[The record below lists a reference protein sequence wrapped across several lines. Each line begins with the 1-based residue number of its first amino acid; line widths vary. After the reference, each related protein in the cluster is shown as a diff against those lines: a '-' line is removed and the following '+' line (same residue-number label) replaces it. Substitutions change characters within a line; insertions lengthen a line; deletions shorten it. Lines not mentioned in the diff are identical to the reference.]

1 MPLGT
6 TNRGNL
12 YMINGKRKSRF
23 AKQFAIGLGVALAV
37 STIAVPVSGAK
48 QAPKAAAKNDLTIMI
63 GEPNGGWCNQDSPG
77 VDQIAAKNSVFET
90 LTILNKDNKIVP
102 YLAKSV
108 VGSNESKTWTI
119 TLREGI
125 MFHDGEELTAATVQ
139 MNLMANLGIIRPFT
153 GKGQAGSLPA
163 IAWQGIMPTASP
175 AQWASNVKIIS
186 KYVLQVNLAVKRPN
200 FPYTLWNVGRPTI
213 ASTKT
218 LQDPNCGNT
227 MGAGT
232 GPFMISSKGV
242 DQFTTVLKANPKY
255 WRSTPANKLPKASTI
270 TFKVVGDAAQRV
282 NALRKGQADI
292 ASFGATSGQQLNL
305 LKTLKS
311 KITLVEG
318 PRETTWSFHL
328 NATRLPFA
336 NKDAREAFA
345 YAFDTNSYTK
355 LMTKGNGSP
364 AYQLAV
370 KEHPYYQTR
379 GALKF
384 NLAKAKASVAKYT
397 AATNKSL
404 DVVIP
409 ISTTTESLKGA
420 QAICKMLKAA
430 GMNCSISPPVT
441 SQQYILRGFGL
452 QQQMSFFNVVAGRS
466 AEYANLFSTNTN
478 LELSGF
484 RFVNP
489 GLAKCFADAS
499 EVETRKA
506 YSTCVLELQSQS
518 YWIPGYVEG
527 GFLAWTN
534 TTKGIGTTP
543 LPGGGVRPIIGA
555 SGFDI
560 ASVTKG

>member
-1 MPLGT
+1 
-6 TNRGNL
+6 
-12 YMINGKRKSRF
+12 MINGKHKSRF

-77 VDQIAAKNSVFET
+77 GDQIAAKNSVFET

-139 MNLMANLGIIRPFT
+139 MNFMALLGIIRPFT

-163 IAWQGIMPTASP
+163 IAWQELMPTMSP

-186 KYVLQVNLAVKRPN
+186 KYVLQLNLAVKRPN
-200 FPYTLWNVGRPTI
+200 FPYNLWSVGRPTI

-218 LQDPNCGNT
+218 LLDPNCGNT

-318 PRETTWSFHL
+318 PRETTWNFHL

-397 AATNKSL
+397 AATGKSL
-404 DVVIP
+404 DVVVP
-409 ISTTTESLKGA
+409 INTTTESLKGA

-466 AEYANLFSTNTN
+466 ADFANLFSTKTN

-489 GLAKCFADAS
+489 GLAKCFADAA
-499 EVETRKA
+499 EVDTRKA
-506 YSTCVLELQSQS
+506 YAKCVLELQSQS

-534 TTKGIGTTP
+534 TTKGIGATP
-543 LPGGGVRPIIGA
+543 LPGGGVRPIISG

>member
-1 MPLGT
+1 
-6 TNRGNL
+6 
-12 YMINGKRKSRF
+12 MINGKHKSRF

-77 VDQIAAKNSVFET
+77 GDQIAAKNSVFET

-163 IAWQGIMPTASP
+163 IAWQEIMPTMSP

-255 WRSTPANKLPKASTI
+255 WRSTPANKLPKASTV

-292 ASFGATSGQQLNL
+292 ARFGATSGQQLNL

-311 KITLVEG
+311 KITLFEG

-397 AATNKSL
+397 AATGKSL
-404 DVVIP
+404 DVVVP
-409 ISTTTESLKGA
+409 INTTTESLKGA

-466 AEYANLFSTNTN
+466 ADFANLFSTNTN

-489 GLAKCFADAS
+489 GLAKCFADAA
-499 EVETRKA
+499 EVDTRKA
-506 YSTCVLELQSQS
+506 YAKCVLELQSQS

-543 LPGGGVRPIIGA
+543 LPGGGVRPIISG

>member
-1 MPLGT
+1 
-6 TNRGNL
+6 
-12 YMINGKRKSRF
+12 MINGKHKSRF

-139 MNLMANLGIIRPFT
+139 MNFMAFLGIIRPFT

-163 IAWQGIMPTASP
+163 IAWQEIMPTMSP

-186 KYVLQVNLAVKRPN
+186 KYVLQLNLAVKRPN
-200 FPYTLWNVGRPTI
+200 FPYSLWSVGRPTI

-218 LQDPNCGNT
+218 LQNPNCGNT

-255 WRSTPANKLPKASTI
+255 WRSTPANKLPKASTV

-318 PRETTWSFHL
+318 PRETTWNMHL

-370 KEHPYYQTR
+370 KEHPYYQTK

-397 AATNKSL
+397 AATGKSL
-404 DVVIP
+404 DVVVP
-409 ISTTTESLKGA
+409 INTTTESLKGA

-430 GMNCSISPPVT
+430 GMNCSISAPVT

-466 AEYANLFSTNTN
+466 AEFANLFSTRTN

-489 GLAKCFADAS
+489 GLAKCFADAA
-499 EVETRKA
+499 EVDTRKA
-506 YSTCVLELQSQS
+506 YAKCVLELQSQS

-534 TTKGIGTTP
+534 TTKGIGTTR
-543 LPGGGVRPIIGA
+543 LPGGGVRPIISG

>member
-1 MPLGT
+1 
-6 TNRGNL
+6 
-12 YMINGKRKSRF
+12 MINGKHKSRF

-139 MNLMANLGIIRPFT
+139 MNFMALLGIIRPFT
-153 GKGQAGSLPA
+153 GKGQVASLPA
-163 IAWQGIMPTASP
+163 IAWQELMPTMSP

-318 PRETTWSFHL
+318 PRETTWNMHL

-397 AATNKSL
+397 AATGKSL
-404 DVVIP
+404 DVVVP
-409 ISTTTESLKGA
+409 INTTTESLKGA

-466 AEYANLFSTNTN
+466 ADFANLFSTRTN

-489 GLAKCFADAS
+489 GLAKCFADAA
-499 EVETRKA
+499 EVDTRKA
-506 YSTCVLELQSQS
+506 YAKCVLELQSQS

-543 LPGGGVRPIIGA
+543 LPGGGVRPIISG

>member
-1 MPLGT
+1 
-6 TNRGNL
+6 
-12 YMINGKRKSRF
+12 MINGKHKSRF

-139 MNLMANLGIIRPFT
+139 MNFMALLGIIRPFT
-153 GKGQAGSLPA
+153 GKGQVGSLPA
-163 IAWQGIMPTASP
+163 IAWQEIMPTASP

-186 KYVLQVNLAVKRPN
+186 KYVIQLNLAVKRPN
-200 FPYTLWNVGRPTI
+200 FPYSLWSVGRPTI

-218 LQDPNCGNT
+218 LLDPNCGNT

-255 WRSTPANKLPKASTI
+255 WRSTPANKLPKASTV

-318 PRETTWSFHL
+318 PRETTWNMHL

-397 AATNKSL
+397 AATGKSL
-404 DVVIP
+404 DVVVP
-409 ISTTTESLKGA
+409 INTTTESLKGA

-430 GMNCSISPPVT
+430 GMNCSISAPVT

-466 AEYANLFSTNTN
+466 ADFSNLFSTNTN

-489 GLAKCFADAS
+489 GLAKCFADAA
-499 EVETRKA
+499 EVDTRKA
-506 YSTCVLELQSQS
+506 YAKCVLELQSQS

-527 GFLAWTN
+527 GFLAWTK

-543 LPGGGVRPIIGA
+543 LPGGGVRPIISG

>member
-1 MPLGT
+1 
-6 TNRGNL
+6 
-12 YMINGKRKSRF
+12 MINGKHKSRF

-108 VGSNESKTWTI
+108 TGSNENKTWTI
-119 TLREGI
+119 TLREGV

-163 IAWQGIMPTASP
+163 IAWQQIMPTASP

-200 FPYTLWNVGRPTI
+200 FPYALWNVGRPTVL
-213 ASTKT
+213 STKT

-242 DQFTTVLKANPKY
+242 DQFTTVLKANPNY
-255 WRSTPANKLPKASTI
+255 WRSTPANKLPKASTV

-318 PRETTWSFHL
+318 PRETTWSLHL

-364 AYQLAV
+364 ALQLAV
-370 KEHPYYQTR
+370 KEHPYFQTQ

-397 AATNKSL
+397 AATGKSL
-404 DVVIP
+404 DVVVP
-409 ISTTTESLKGA
+409 INTTTESLKGA
-420 QAICKMLKAA
+420 QAICKMVQAA

-466 AEYANLFSTNTN
+466 AEFSNLFSTNTN

-489 GLAKCFADAS
+489 GLAKCFADAA
-499 EVETRKA
+499 EVDTRKA

-543 LPGGGVRPIIGA
+543 LPGGGVRPIISA

>member
-1 MPLGT
+1 
-6 TNRGNL
+6 
-12 YMINGKRKSRF
+12 MINGKLKSRF

-48 QAPKAAAKNDLTIMI
+48 QAPSAAAKNDLTIMI

-90 LTILNKDNKIVP
+90 LTILNSENKIVP

-108 VGSNESKTWTI
+108 TGSNENKTWTI
-119 TLREGI
+119 TLREGV

-153 GKGQAGSLPA
+153 GKGQAASLPA

-175 AQWASNVKIIS
+175 AQWAANVKIIS
-186 KYVLQVNLAVKRPN
+186 KYVVEVNLGVKRPN

-213 ASTKT
+213 LSTKT

-242 DQFTTVLKANPKY
+242 DQFTTVLKANPNY

-292 ASFGATSGQQLNL
+292 ASFGATSGQQINL

-318 PRETTWSFHL
+318 PRETTWSYHL
-328 NATRLPFA
+328 NATTLPFA

-345 YAFDTNSYTK
+345 HAFDTDSYTK

-370 KEHPYYQTR
+370 KEHPYYQPKGT
-379 GALKF
+379 LKF
-384 NLAKAKASVAKYT
+384 DLAKAKASVAKYT
-397 AATNKSL
+397 AATGKSL
-404 DVVIP
+404 DVVVP
-409 ISTTTESLKGA
+409 INTTAESLKGA
-420 QAICKMLKAA
+420 QALCKMMEAA
-430 GMNCSISPPVT
+430 GMKCSIMSPVT

-452 QQQMSFFNVVAGRS
+452 QQQMSLFNVVAGRS
-466 AEYANLFSTNTN
+466 AEFANLFSTRTN

-489 GLAKCFADAS
+489 GLAKCFADAA
-499 EVETRKA
+499 EVDTRKA
-506 YSTCVLELQSQS
+506 YSTCVLELQAQS
-518 YWIPGYVEG
+518 YWVPGYVEG

-555 SGFDI
+555 SGFDV

>member
-1 MPLGT
+1 
-6 TNRGNL
+6 
-12 YMINGKRKSRF
+12 MINGKHKSRF

-77 VDQIAAKNSVFET
+77 GDQIAAKNSVFET

-139 MNLMANLGIIRPFT
+139 MNLMANLGIMRPFT
-153 GKGQAGSLPA
+153 GKGQVASLPA
-163 IAWQGIMPTASP
+163 IAWQEMMPTASP

-186 KYVLQVNLAVKRPN
+186 KYVLQLNLAVKRPN
-200 FPYTLWNVGRPTI
+200 FPYNLWSVGRPTI

-218 LQDPNCGNT
+218 LLDPNCGNT

-255 WRSTPANKLPKASTI
+255 WRSTPANKLPKASTV

-311 KITLVEG
+311 KITLVAG

-345 YAFDTNSYTK
+345 YAFDINSYTK

-370 KEHPYYQTR
+370 KEHPYYQTK

-397 AATNKSL
+397 AATGKSL
-404 DVVIP
+404 DVVVP
-409 ISTTTESLKGA
+409 INTTTESLKGA

-466 AEYANLFSTNTN
+466 ADFSNLFSTNTN

-489 GLAKCFADAS
+489 GLAKCFADAA
-499 EVETRKA
+499 EVDTRKA
-506 YSTCVLELQSQS
+506 YAKCVLELQSQS

-543 LPGGGVRPIIGA
+543 LPGGGVRPIISG

>member
-1 MPLGT
+1 
-6 TNRGNL
+6 
-12 YMINGKRKSRF
+12 MINGKHKSRF

-163 IAWQGIMPTASP
+163 IAWQEIMPTMSP

-200 FPYTLWNVGRPTI
+200 FPYSLWSVGRPTI

-218 LQDPNCGNT
+218 LQNPNCGNT

-255 WRSTPANKLPKASTI
+255 WRSTPANKLPKASTV

-318 PRETTWSFHL
+318 PRETTWNMHL

-397 AATNKSL
+397 AATGKSL
-404 DVVIP
+404 DVVVP
-409 ISTTTESLKGA
+409 INTTTESLKGA

-466 AEYANLFSTNTN
+466 ADFSNLFSTNTN

-489 GLAKCFADAS
+489 GLAKCFADAA
-499 EVETRKA
+499 EVDTRKA
-506 YSTCVLELQSQS
+506 YAKCVLELQSQS

-543 LPGGGVRPIIGA
+543 LPGGGVRPIISG

>member
-1 MPLGT
+1 
-6 TNRGNL
+6 
-12 YMINGKRKSRF
+12 MINGKHKSRF

-77 VDQIAAKNSVFET
+77 GDQIAAKNSVFET

-163 IAWQGIMPTASP
+163 IAWQEIMPTMSP

-255 WRSTPANKLPKASTI
+255 WRSTPANKLPKASTV

-318 PRETTWSFHL
+318 PRETTWNMHL

-397 AATNKSL
+397 AATGKSL
-404 DVVIP
+404 DVVVP

-466 AEYANLFSTNTN
+466 AEFANLFSTKTN

-489 GLAKCFADAS
+489 GLAKCFADAA
-499 EVETRKA
+499 EVYTRKA
-506 YSTCVLELQSQS
+506 YAKCVLELQSQS

-527 GFLAWTN
+527 GFLAWTK

-543 LPGGGVRPIIGA
+543 LPGGGVRPIISG

>member
-1 MPLGT
+1 
-6 TNRGNL
+6 
-12 YMINGKRKSRF
+12 
-23 AKQFAIGLGVALAV
+23 
-37 STIAVPVSGAK
+37 
-48 QAPKAAAKNDLTIMI
+48 
-63 GEPNGGWCNQDSPG
+63 
-77 VDQIAAKNSVFET
+77 
-90 LTILNKDNKIVP
+90 
-102 YLAKSV
+102 
-108 VGSNESKTWTI
+108 
-119 TLREGI
+119 
-125 MFHDGEELTAATVQ
+125 
-139 MNLMANLGIIRPFT
+139 
-153 GKGQAGSLPA
+153 
-163 IAWQGIMPTASP
+163 
-175 AQWASNVKIIS
+175 
-186 KYVLQVNLAVKRPN
+186 
-200 FPYTLWNVGRPTI
+200 
-213 ASTKT
+213 
-218 LQDPNCGNT
+218 

-232 GPFMISSKGV
+232 GPFTISSKGV
-242 DQFTTVLKANPKY
+242 DQFTTVLKANPNY
-255 WRSTPANKLPKASTI
+255 WRSTPANKLPKASTV

-311 KITLVEG
+311 KITLIEG

-328 NATRLPFA
+328 NATALPFA

-345 YAFDTNSYTK
+345 QAFDTDSYTK

-370 KEHPYYQTR
+370 KEHPYYQPKGT
-379 GALKF
+379 LKF
-384 NLAKAKASVAKYT
+384 DLAKAKASVAKYT
-397 AATNKSL
+397 AATGKSL
-404 DVVIP
+404 DVVVP
-409 ISTTTESLKGA
+409 INTTAESLKGA
-420 QAICKMLKAA
+420 QAICKMMEAA
-430 GMNCSISPPVT
+430 GMKCSIMSPVT

-452 QQQMSFFNVVAGRS
+452 QQQMSLFNVVAGRS
-466 AEYANLFSTNTN
+466 AEFANLFSTRTN

-499 EVETRKA
+499 EVDTRKA
-506 YSTCVLELQSQS
+506 YSTCVLELQAQS
-518 YWIPGYVEG
+518 YWVPGYVEG

>member
-1 MPLGT
+1 
-6 TNRGNL
+6 
-12 YMINGKRKSRF
+12 MINGKHKSRF

-163 IAWQGIMPTASP
+163 IAWQEIMPTMSP

-186 KYVLQVNLAVKRPN
+186 KYVLQLNLAVKRPN

-255 WRSTPANKLPKASTI
+255 WRSTPANKLPKASTV

-318 PRETTWSFHL
+318 PRETTWNMHL

-397 AATNKSL
+397 AATGKSL
-404 DVVIP
+404 DVVVP

-466 AEYANLFSTNTN
+466 ADFANLFSTKTN

-489 GLAKCFADAS
+489 GLAKCFADAA
-499 EVETRKA
+499 EVDTRKA
-506 YSTCVLELQSQS
+506 YAKCVLELQSQS

-527 GFLAWTN
+527 GFLAWTK

-543 LPGGGVRPIIGA
+543 LPGGGVRPIISG

>member
-1 MPLGT
+1 
-6 TNRGNL
+6 
-12 YMINGKRKSRF
+12 MINGKHKSRF

-139 MNLMANLGIIRPFT
+139 MNFMALLGIIRPFT
-153 GKGQAGSLPA
+153 GKGQVASLPA
-163 IAWQGIMPTASP
+163 IAWQGMMPTASP

-186 KYVLQVNLAVKRPN
+186 KYVIQLNLAVKRPN
-200 FPYTLWNVGRPTI
+200 FPYSLWGVGRPTM

-255 WRSTPANKLPKASTI
+255 WRSTPANKLPKASTV

-318 PRETTWSFHL
+318 PRETTWNMHL

-397 AATNKSL
+397 AATGKSL
-404 DVVIP
+404 DVVVP
-409 ISTTTESLKGA
+409 INTTTESLKGA

-430 GMNCSISPPVT
+430 GMNCSISAPVT

-466 AEYANLFSTNTN
+466 ADFANLFSTRTN

-489 GLAKCFADAS
+489 GLAKCFADAA
-499 EVETRKA
+499 EVDTRKA
-506 YSTCVLELQSQS
+506 YAKCVLELQSQS

-527 GFLAWTN
+527 GFLAWTK

-543 LPGGGVRPIIGA
+543 LPGGGVRPIISG

>member
-1 MPLGT
+1 
-6 TNRGNL
+6 
-12 YMINGKRKSRF
+12 MINGKHKSRF

-77 VDQIAAKNSVFET
+77 GDQIAAKNSVFET

-139 MNLMANLGIIRPFT
+139 MNFMALLGIMRPFT
-153 GKGQAGSLPA
+153 GKGQVASLPA
-163 IAWQGIMPTASP
+163 ISWQNIMPTASP

-186 KYVLQVNLAVKRPN
+186 KYVIQLNLAVKRPN
-200 FPYTLWNVGRPTI
+200 FPYSLWGVGRPTMT
-213 ASTKT
+213 STKT
-218 LQDPNCGNT
+218 LQNPNCGNT

-255 WRSTPANKLPKASTI
+255 WRSTPANKLPKASTV

-311 KITLVEG
+311 KITLFEG

-345 YAFDTNSYTK
+345 YAFDINSYTK

-397 AATNKSL
+397 AATGKSL
-404 DVVIP
+404 DVVVP

-430 GMNCSISPPVT
+430 GMNCSISAPVT

-466 AEYANLFSTNTN
+466 ADFTNLFSTNTN

-489 GLAKCFADAS
+489 GLAKCFADAA
-499 EVETRKA
+499 EVDTRKA
-506 YSTCVLELQSQS
+506 YAKCVLELQSQS

-527 GFLAWTN
+527 GFLAWTK

-543 LPGGGVRPIIGA
+543 LPGGGVRPIISG

>member
-1 MPLGT
+1 
-6 TNRGNL
+6 
-12 YMINGKRKSRF
+12 MINGKAKSRF
-23 AKQFAIGLGVALAV
+23 AKHFAIGLGVALAA

-48 QAPKAAAKNDLTIMI
+48 APSASAKNDLTIMI

-90 LTILNKDNKIVP
+90 LTIMNKDNKIVP

-108 VGSNESKTWTI
+108 VGSNDSKTWTI

-139 MNLMANLGIIRPFT
+139 MNVMANLGIIRPFT
-153 GKGQAGSLPA
+153 GKGQPASLPA
-163 IAWQGIMPTASP
+163 IGWQFIMPTASP
-175 AQWASNVKIIS
+175 AQWAANVKVIS
-186 KYVLQVNLAVKRPN
+186 KYVVELNLAVKRPN
-200 FPYTLWNVGRPTI
+200 FPFFLWNVGRNGIT
-213 ASTKT
+213 STKT
-218 LQDPNCGNT
+218 LQDTNCGNT

-242 DQFTTVLKANPKY
+242 DQYTTVLKANPNY
-255 WRSTPANKLPKASTI
+255 WRSTAANKLPKASTV

-292 ASFGATSGQQLNL
+292 ASFGATSGQQINL
-305 LKTLKS
+305 LRTLKS
-311 KITLVEG
+311 KITLAEG
-318 PRETTWSFHL
+318 PRDTTWSIHL
-328 NATRLPFA
+328 NATSLPFA

-345 YAFDTNSYTK
+345 QAFDTDSFTK

-370 KEHPYYQTR
+370 KEHPYYQTQ

-397 AATNKSL
+397 ATTGKSL

-409 ISTTTESLKGA
+409 INTTAESLKSA
-420 QAICKMLKAA
+420 QAVCKMMEAA
-430 GMNCSISPPVT
+430 GMKCSIMSPVT

-452 QQQMSFFNVVAGRS
+452 QQQMSWFNVVAGRS
-466 AEYANLFSTNTN
+466 ADFANLFSTNTN

-484 RFVNP
+484 RKVNP
-489 GLAKCFADAS
+489 GLAKCFADAA
-499 EVETRKA
+499 EVDTRKA

-543 LPGGGVRPIIGA
+543 LPGGGVRPVISP
-555 SGFDI
+555 SGIDI

>member
-1 MPLGT
+1 
-6 TNRGNL
+6 
-12 YMINGKRKSRF
+12 MINGKLKSRF

-90 LTILNKDNKIVP
+90 LTILNSENKIVP

-108 VGSNESKTWTI
+108 TGSNENKTWTI

-139 MNLMANLGIIRPFT
+139 MNLMANLGIIKPFT
-153 GKGQAGSLPA
+153 GKGQAASLPA

-175 AQWASNVKIIS
+175 AQWAANVKIIS
-186 KYVLQVNLAVKRPN
+186 KYVVEVNLGVKRPN

-242 DQFTTVLKANPKY
+242 DQFTTVLKANPNY
-255 WRSTPANKLPKASTI
+255 WRSTPANKLPKASTV
-270 TFKVVGDAAQRV
+270 TFKVVGDAAQRGPEPR
-282 NALRKGQADI
+282 APHARLD
-292 ASFGATSGQQLNL
+292 
-305 LKTLKS
+305 
-311 KITLVEG
+311 KITLIEG

-328 NATRLPFA
+328 NATALPFA

-345 YAFDTNSYTK
+345 QAFDTDSYTK

-370 KEHPYYQTR
+370 KEHPYYQPKGT
-379 GALKF
+379 LKF
-384 NLAKAKASVAKYT
+384 DLAKAKASVAKYT
-397 AATNKSL
+397 ATTGKSL
-404 DVVIP
+404 DIVVP
-409 ISTTTESLKGA
+409 INTTAESLKGA
-420 QAICKMLKAA
+420 QAICKMMEAA
-430 GMNCSISPPVT
+430 GMKCTIMSPVT

-452 QQQMSFFNVVAGRS
+452 QQQMSLFNVVAGRS
-466 AEYANLFSTNTN
+466 AEFANLFSTKTN

-489 GLAKCFADAS
+489 GLAKCFADAA
-499 EVETRKA
+499 EVDTRKA
-506 YSTCVLELQSQS
+506 YSTCVLELQAQS
-518 YWIPGYVEG
+518 YWVPGYVEG

-534 TTKGIGTTP
+534 TTKGIGTSP
-543 LPGGGVRPIIGA
+543 LPGGGVRPVIGA

-560 ASVTKG
+560 ASATKG

>member
-1 MPLGT
+1 
-6 TNRGNL
+6 
-12 YMINGKRKSRF
+12 
-23 AKQFAIGLGVALAV
+23 
-37 STIAVPVSGAK
+37 
-48 QAPKAAAKNDLTIMI
+48 MI

-108 VGSNESKTWTI
+108 VGSKENKTWTI

-139 MNLMANLGIIRPFT
+139 MNMAANLGFIQGLT
-153 GKGQAGSLPA
+153 GGKGQKGNLPA
-163 IAWQGIMPTASP
+163 IAWQSIMPTGSA
-175 AQWASNVKIIS
+175 AAWASNIKIIS
-186 KYVLQVNLAVKRPN
+186 KYVIELNLAVKRPN

-213 ASTKT
+213 LSTKT
-218 LQDPNCGNT
+218 LLDPNCGNT

-242 DQFTTVLKANPKY
+242 DQFTTVLKANPNY
-255 WRSTPANKLPKASTI
+255 WRSTPANKLPKASTV

-292 ASFGATSGQQLNL
+292 ASFGATSGQQINL
-305 LKTLKS
+305 LKTLKD
-311 KITLVEG
+311 KITLIEG
-318 PRETTWSFHL
+318 PRETTWSLHL
-328 NATRLPFA
+328 NATALPFA

-345 YAFDTNSYTK
+345 QAFDTDSFTK

-370 KEHPYYQTR
+370 KEHPYYQPKGT
-379 GALKF
+379 LKF
-384 NLAKAKASVAKYT
+384 DLAKAKASVAKYT
-397 AATNKSL
+397 ATTGKSL
-404 DVVIP
+404 DVVVP
-409 ISTTTESLKGA
+409 INTTAESLKTA
-420 QAICKMLKAA
+420 QAICKMMEAA
-430 GMNCSISPPVT
+430 GMKCSISSPVT
-441 SQQYILRGFGL
+441 SQQYIQRGFGL

-466 AEYANLFSTNTN
+466 AEFANLFSTKSN

-489 GLAKCFADAS
+489 GLAKCFEDAA
-499 EVETRKA
+499 EVDTRKA
-506 YSTCVLELQSQS
+506 YSTCVLELQAQS

-527 GFLAWTN
+527 GFLAHTSGV
-534 TTKGIGTTP
+534 KGIGATP
-543 LPGGGVRPIIGA
+543 LPGGGARPIISA

-560 ASVTKG
+560 ASATKG

>member
-1 MPLGT
+1 
-6 TNRGNL
+6 
-12 YMINGKRKSRF
+12 MINGKHKSRF

-77 VDQIAAKNSVFET
+77 GDQIAAKNSVFET

-139 MNLMANLGIIRPFT
+139 MNFMALLGIIRPFT
-153 GKGQAGSLPA
+153 GKGQVASLPA
-163 IAWQGIMPTASP
+163 IAWQEIMPTASP

-186 KYVLQVNLAVKRPN
+186 KYVIQLNLAVKRPN
-200 FPYTLWNVGRPTI
+200 FPYSLWSVGRPTI

-318 PRETTWSFHL
+318 PRETTWNMHL

-370 KEHPYYQTR
+370 KEHPYYQTK

-397 AATNKSL
+397 AATGKSL
-404 DVVIP
+404 DVVVP

-430 GMNCSISPPVT
+430 GMNCSISAPVT

-466 AEYANLFSTNTN
+466 AEFANLFSTRTN

-489 GLAKCFADAS
+489 GLAKCFADAA
-499 EVETRKA
+499 EVDTRKA
-506 YSTCVLELQSQS
+506 YAKCVLELQSQS

-543 LPGGGVRPIIGA
+543 LPGGGVRPIISG

>member
-1 MPLGT
+1 
-6 TNRGNL
+6 
-12 YMINGKRKSRF
+12 MINGKHKSRF

-139 MNLMANLGIIRPFT
+139 MNFMALLGIIRPFT

-163 IAWQGIMPTASP
+163 IAWQELMPTMSP

-186 KYVLQVNLAVKRPN
+186 KYVLQLNLAVKRPN
-200 FPYTLWNVGRPTI
+200 FPYNLWSVGRPTI

-218 LQDPNCGNT
+218 LLDPNCGNT

-255 WRSTPANKLPKASTI
+255 WRSTPANKLPKASTV

-318 PRETTWSFHL
+318 PRETTWNMHL

-397 AATNKSL
+397 AATGKSL

-409 ISTTTESLKGA
+409 INTTTESLKGA
-420 QAICKMLKAA
+420 QAICKMLQAA

-466 AEYANLFSTNTN
+466 ADFANLFSTRTN

-489 GLAKCFADAS
+489 GLAKCFADAA
-499 EVETRKA
+499 EVDTRKA
-506 YSTCVLELQSQS
+506 YAKCVLELQSQS

-527 GFLAWTN
+527 GFLAWTK

-543 LPGGGVRPIIGA
+543 LPGGGVRPIISG

>member
-1 MPLGT
+1 
-6 TNRGNL
+6 
-12 YMINGKRKSRF
+12 MINGKHKSRF

-163 IAWQGIMPTASP
+163 IAWQEIMPTMSP

-255 WRSTPANKLPKASTI
+255 WRSTPANKLPKASTV

-318 PRETTWSFHL
+318 PRETTWNMHL

-397 AATNKSL
+397 AATGRSL
-404 DVVIP
+404 DVVVP
-409 ISTTTESLKGA
+409 INTTTESLKGA

-430 GMNCSISPPVT
+430 GMNCSISAPVT

-466 AEYANLFSTNTN
+466 AEFANLFSTRTN

-489 GLAKCFADAS
+489 GLAKCFADAA
-499 EVETRKA
+499 EVDTRKA
-506 YSTCVLELQSQS
+506 YAKCVLELQSQS

-534 TTKGIGTTP
+534 TTKGIGTTR
-543 LPGGGVRPIIGA
+543 LPGGGVRPIISG

>member
-1 MPLGT
+1 
-6 TNRGNL
+6 
-12 YMINGKRKSRF
+12 MINGKHKSRF

-77 VDQIAAKNSVFET
+77 GDQIAAKNSVFET

-163 IAWQGIMPTASP
+163 IAWQELMPTMSP

-186 KYVLQVNLAVKRPN
+186 KYVLQLNLAVKRPN
-200 FPYTLWNVGRPTI
+200 FPYNLWSVGRPTI

-218 LQDPNCGNT
+218 LLDPNCGNT

-318 PRETTWSFHL
+318 PRETTWNMHL

-345 YAFDTNSYTK
+345 YAFDINSYTK

-370 KEHPYYQTR
+370 KEHPYYQTK

-397 AATNKSL
+397 AATGKSL
-404 DVVIP
+404 DVVVP
-409 ISTTTESLKGA
+409 INTTTESLKGA

-466 AEYANLFSTNTN
+466 ADFANLFSTRTN

-489 GLAKCFADAS
+489 GLAKCFADAA
-499 EVETRKA
+499 EVDTRKA
-506 YSTCVLELQSQS
+506 YAKCVLELQSQS

-543 LPGGGVRPIIGA
+543 LPGGGVRPIISG

>member
-1 MPLGT
+1 
-6 TNRGNL
+6 
-12 YMINGKRKSRF
+12 MINGKHKSRF

-163 IAWQGIMPTASP
+163 IAWQEIMPTMSP

-255 WRSTPANKLPKASTI
+255 WRSTPANKLPKASTV

-318 PRETTWSFHL
+318 PRETTWNMHL

-370 KEHPYYQTR
+370 KEHPYYQTK

-397 AATNKSL
+397 AATGKSL
-404 DVVIP
+404 DVVVP
-409 ISTTTESLKGA
+409 INTTTESLKGA

-466 AEYANLFSTNTN
+466 ADFANLFSTKTN

-489 GLAKCFADAS
+489 GLAKCFADAA
-499 EVETRKA
+499 EVDTRKA
-506 YSTCVLELQSQS
+506 YAKCVLELQSQS

-527 GFLAWTN
+527 GFLAWTK

-543 LPGGGVRPIIGA
+543 LPGGGVRPIISG

>member
-1 MPLGT
+1 
-6 TNRGNL
+6 
-12 YMINGKRKSRF
+12 MINGKHKSRF

-163 IAWQGIMPTASP
+163 IAWQEIMPTMSP

-255 WRSTPANKLPKASTI
+255 WRSTPANKLPKASTV

-318 PRETTWSFHL
+318 PRETTWNMHL

-370 KEHPYYQTR
+370 KEHPYYQTK

-397 AATNKSL
+397 AATGKSL
-404 DVVIP
+404 DVVVP

-466 AEYANLFSTNTN
+466 ADFANLFSTKTN

-489 GLAKCFADAS
+489 GLAKCFADAA
-499 EVETRKA
+499 EVDTRKA
-506 YSTCVLELQSQS
+506 YAKCVLELQSQS

-527 GFLAWTN
+527 GFLAWTK

-543 LPGGGVRPIIGA
+543 LPGGGVRPIISG

>member
-1 MPLGT
+1 
-6 TNRGNL
+6 
-12 YMINGKRKSRF
+12 MINGKHKSRF

-163 IAWQGIMPTASP
+163 IAWQEIMPTMSP

-186 KYVLQVNLAVKRPN
+186 KYVIQLNLAVKRPN

-255 WRSTPANKLPKASTI
+255 WRSTPANKLPKASTV

-318 PRETTWSFHL
+318 PRETTWNMHL

-397 AATNKSL
+397 AATGKSL
-404 DVVIP
+404 DVVVP

-430 GMNCSISPPVT
+430 GMNCSISAPVT

-466 AEYANLFSTNTN
+466 ADFANLFSTKTN

-489 GLAKCFADAS
+489 GLAKCFADAA
-499 EVETRKA
+499 EVDTRKA
-506 YSTCVLELQSQS
+506 YAKCVLELQSQS

-527 GFLAWTN
+527 GFLAWTK
-534 TTKGIGTTP
+534 TTKGIGTTR
-543 LPGGGVRPIIGA
+543 LPGGGVRPIISG